1 MKKVIFINIFSA
13 VGGGE
18 IYLKRLIQKLQPF
31 ISPDSYILT
40 PSCKILDKLSINRV
54 EVHGVQ
60 PTKRVSFLLDLLKTL
75 IEIRKFI
82 KESNPDVV
90 IINGDRA
97 ILMAPFLKGKYKLI
111 GIKHM
116 LLESAFKYIINFL
129 PFCSLSTLVTIS
141 NYHVTNY
148 TRFWFSGYFKQKIK
162 MIYNAVDINHFC
174 VSCILPNEHAVSFVE
189 VATLEERKGQID
201 LLYAFKEL
209 KDEGY
214 DINLLFVGAGKDYER
229 YKSIV
234 ADLDL
239 NNDIWFTGFQNDIR
253 PYLSKENTVLMLP
266 SYDEG
271 LPFVLLEAMS
281 CSVPV
286 ISTTIAGIPE
296 VIESEVN
303 GFIHTPGNRNE
314 IKLYMKRFIESP
326 ALIRKMGAHGRIKA
340 EKIFSENVWISKW
353 THLI

>member
-1 MKKVIFINIFSA
+1 MKKVIFVNIFSS

-31 ISPDSYILT
+31 ISPNSYILT
-40 PSCKILDKLSINRV
+40 PSCKILDELSINQV
-54 EVHGVQ
+54 KVHGVQ
-60 PTKRVSFLLDLLKTL
+60 STKRISFLLDLVKTL
-75 IEIRKFI
+75 IQIRKFI

-97 ILMAPFLKGKYKLI
+97 ILMSPFLKGKYKLI

-116 LLESAFKYIINFL
+116 LIKSVFKYIINFF
-129 PFCSLSTLVTIS
+129 PFCSLSTIVTIS

-148 TRFWFSGYFKQKIK
+148 TRFWFSGRFKQKIK
-162 MIYNAVDINHFC
+162 MIYNSVDINHFC
-174 VSCILPNEHAVSFVE
+174 LSCFLPNEHAVSFVE

-214 DINLLFVGAGKDYER
+214 DINLLFVGTGKDYER
-229 YKSIV
+229 YKTLV
-234 ADLDL
+234 ADLNL
-239 NNDIWFTGFQNDIR
+239 NNDVWFAGFQNDIR
-253 PYLSKENTVLMLP
+253 PYLSKKNTVLMLP

-286 ISTTIAGIPE
+286 ISTTVAGIPE
-296 VIESEVN
+296 AIDPGVN
-303 GFIHTPGNRNE
+303 GFIHTPGKRDE

-326 ALIRKMGAHGRIKA
+326 VLIRKMGTDGRIKV
-340 EKIFSENVWISKW
+340 ENIFSENVWVSKW
-353 THLI
+353 IQLI